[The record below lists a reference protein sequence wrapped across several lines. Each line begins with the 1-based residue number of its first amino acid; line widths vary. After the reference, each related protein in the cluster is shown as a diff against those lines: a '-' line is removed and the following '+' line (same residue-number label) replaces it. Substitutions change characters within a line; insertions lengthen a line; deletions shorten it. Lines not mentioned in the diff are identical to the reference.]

1 MSYVGKYEHGLADG
15 RLDLACQRGSCLIK
29 DKDEAHLREEEM
41 AWEGKLFKIQTPFNP
56 INWFGLKM
64 TMYSSSSLPLFLG
77 C

>member
-29 DKDEAHLREEEM
+29 DKDEAHLKEEM
-41 AWEGKLFKIQTPFNP
+41 TWEGKPFKIQTPFNP

-64 TMYSSSSLPLFLG
+64 TMCSSSSLPPFLA